1 MAGKKT
7 KDDLNK
13 AARRELILKLISEKN
28 IGTQKDLAS
37 ELSLAGF
44 DVAQATLSRD
54 IRELHLI
61 KTALPDGTYAYQ
73 APGKTEN
80 QQATAHFFQL
90 FRNAVVHIDTALNQ
104 VVIHTYTGMA
114 QAICAALDGM
124 KFDGVLGTVAGD
136 DTILVIARDETVARE
151 IAMRLREV

>member
-7 KDDLNK
+7 KEDLNK
-13 AARRELILKLISEKN
+13 ATRREVILQLISEKN
-28 IGTQKDLAS
+28 IATQKDLAA
-37 ELSLAGF
+37 ELLTAGF

-54 IRELHLI
+54 IRELHLV
-61 KTALPDGTYAYQ
+61 KTALPDGSYAYQ

-114 QAICAALDGM
+114 QAICAAFDGM
-124 KFDGVLGTVAGD
+124 KFDGVLGTIAGD
-136 DTILVIARDETVARE
+136 DTILVIARDEEHARD